1 MGRVEYRIER
11 LPVDEDHESRLLQIV
26 ERLNELGSQGWR
38 VASIDLTPHPS
49 FEASPIPVL
58 LEREATGSEPGTS
71 RPTASEA
78 MT

>member
-11 LPVDEDHESRLLQIV
+11 VPVDEDHESRLLQIV

-38 VASIDLTPHPS
+38 VASIDLTPHPA
-49 FEASPIPVL
+49 FKDTPIPVL
-58 LEREATGSEPGTS
+58 LEREPAGNAPGMS

-78 MT
+78 MS